1 MKTVI
6 QRVSSASVTV
16 NKTLI
21 SSIEQGLLILVGFT
35 HSDTS
40 ADIEAMT
47 NKILNLR
54 IFNDGEGVM
63 NLSIRDIRGEILLVS
78 QFTLYAQC
86 SKGNRPSYIQSA
98 PRNIAEP
105 LYEQFADLLARMY
118 DLPVKKG
125 IFGADM
131 QVSLVNHGPVTIML

>member
-1 MKTVI
+1 MRTVI
-6 QRVSSASVTV
+6 QRVRSASVTV
-16 NKTLI
+16 NHTLV
-21 SSIEQGLLILVGFT
+21 SSIEQGLLVLVGFT
-35 HSDTS
+35 HSDTR
-40 ADIEAMT
+40 ADLEYMA

-63 NLSIRDIRGEILLVS
+63 NLSIRDLQGELLVVS

-86 SKGNRPSYIQSA
+86 AKGNRPSYVQSA

-105 LYEQFADLLARMY
+105 LYEQFADMLARLY
-118 DLPVKKG
+118 DLPVKRG

-131 QVSLVNHGPVTIML
+131 QVELVNDGPVTILL

>member
-63 NLSIRDIRGEILLVS
+63 NLSIRDIRGEIL
-78 QFTLYAQC
+78 
-86 SKGNRPSYIQSA
+86 R
-98 PRNIAEP
+98 
-105 LYEQFADLLARMY
+105 
-118 DLPVKKG
+118 
-125 IFGADM
+125 
-131 QVSLVNHGPVTIML
+131 